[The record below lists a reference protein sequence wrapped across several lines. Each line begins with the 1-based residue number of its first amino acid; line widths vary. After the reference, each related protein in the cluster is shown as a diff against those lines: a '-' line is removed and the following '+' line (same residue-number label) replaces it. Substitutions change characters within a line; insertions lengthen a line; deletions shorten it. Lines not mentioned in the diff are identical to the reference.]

1 MESLA
6 PVLNYDILLEVM
18 KMCERPDCSR
28 FMRTCRFFHTHG
40 FEALLSHDI
49 STSTEEDL
57 TRVLAFLRKDP
68 DKRFKFVRSM
78 QFDFPEL
85 TDTATLE
92 LADALRR
99 MVNLTAL
106 SIQYSEDIILSE
118 PEPAL
123 FDAIAALTSLRELDL
138 HYAGEHSIRL
148 LQSLRSELVEV
159 NVHILDMTDCTCFF
173 DTVPADDR
181 PLYHPAVLLQH
192 SRSTLQ
198 ELFTYE
204 WYMDADTPPDPTL
217 VYPQMWRLD
226 LERSLFPC
234 TLPLINAYPN
244 LTHLC
249 FHTGE
254 SEHQQYLQ
262 SKIEAYDTRHA
273 LNVSQQQASVRTW
286 ESLHEYSGSLV
297 DLYLLGLTCPI
308 NRVYL
313 HSMPT
318 VLRHMLPTVLA
329 YARPRDLTLQNWP
342 MQLRDNHPAEVFAAL
357 RGEGVSRLEAF
368 CIEARLEQD
377 DGAVDIAA
385 VLEGLRASLL
395 SAPLQELRMNIGM
408 QPDCESVAAR
418 AQWHPRDPPPDR
430 EESPSMC
437 LAERSAE
444 DFDLEGCLRQFMEDV
459 PTLRRANIELNGPK
473 DRWRF
478 ATIVDGKLQIEERRS

>member
-28 FMRTCRFFHTHG
+28 FMRTSRFFHTHG

-49 STSTEEDL
+49 STSTEECL
-57 TRVLAFLRKDP
+57 TRILAFLRKDP

-85 TDTATLE
+85 TNTATLE

-106 SIQYSEDIILSE
+106 SIQYSEDVILSD

-138 HYAGEHSIRL
+138 EYVGEHSIRL

-159 NVHILDMTDCTCFF
+159 NVHILDMTDYQNFF
-173 DTVPADDR
+173 DYMIPAGDR

-198 ELFTYE
+198 ELSSYG
-204 WYMDADTPPDPTL
+204 WYMDADTPPDPAL
-217 VYPQMWRLD
+217 VYPQMRQLD
-226 LERSLFPC
+226 LECSLFPC

-244 LTHLC
+244 LTHLR

-254 SEHQQYLQ
+254 SEHEQYL
-262 SKIEAYDTRHA
+262 KPEIEAYDARHA
-273 LNVSQQQASVRTW
+273 LNVSQQQASGRTW

-308 NRVYL
+308 NSVYL

-318 VLRHMLPTVLA
+318 VLHHMLPAVLA

-342 MQLRDNHPAEVFAAL
+342 MKLCDNPPAGVFAAL

-385 VLEGLRASLL
+385 VL
-395 SAPLQELRMNIGM
+395 
-408 QPDCESVAAR
+408 VR
-418 AQWHPRDPPPDR
+418 AQSITCP
-430 EESPSMC
+430 
-437 LAERSAE
+437 L
-444 DFDLEGCLRQFMEDV
+444 
-459 PTLRRANIELNGPK
+459 I
-473 DRWRF
+473 
-478 ATIVDGKLQIEERRS
+478 